1 MRQLANFQNTAVPDR
16 ALTRRQAAAVMART
30 QKALANLA
38 HRGEGPP
45 VRKAGGRCVYLE
57 SELMQYLHGLP
68 IVGGQ
73 EPGA

>member
-1 MRQLANFQNTAVPDR
+1 
-16 ALTRRQAAAVMART
+16 MART